1 VLTAV
6 ISDTERVG
14 SLIRRAHTLIC
25 DEASYPTL
33 RVLVRQA
40 RADLIRTPN
49 LVCATPHIGE
59 AAMAELRR
67 ELGGI
72 PGAGGDREAG
82 GSGLQ
87 SKETH

>member
-1 VLTAV
+1 VIVHSLRGDLLVLTAV

-14 SLIRRAHTLIC
+14 SLIRRAHTLSC

-40 RADLIRTPN
+40 RSDLIRTPN
-49 LVCATPHIGE
+49 LVCASPHIGE
-59 AAMAELRR
+59 AAMAKLQQ

-72 PGAGGDREAG
+72 P
-82 GSGLQ
+82 
-87 SKETH
+87 